1 MGCHGRKRKM
11 LSVLPE
17 QRKAAFPKKS
27 GQRFSSLLVCYFRL
41 AKTTAPASVRT
52 ALNSI
57 EKSTER
63 LISISPMRHNC
74 PNTMRKQ
81 ASDGVKRFIASLLCR
96 ATAPTTTSGPF
107 FVSEPRMA
115 GDGCRGLGLPTKR
128 PNRDRSE
135 LYWRQKGNAVIWG
148 VASPLQ
154 SPKRPRMERA
164 AEDAPNGTPS
174 SSCLHD
180 ISRVG
185 LAEQLER
192 RGNK

>member
-1 MGCHGRKRKM
+1 MGCRGRKRKM

-27 GQRFSSLLVCYFRL
+27 GQRFSGLLVCYFRL

-128 PNRDRSE
+128 PNRDRSVVLE
-135 LYWRQKGNAVIWG
+135 AERECRHLGRSIT
-148 VASPLQ
+148 SPIAEATKDGK
-154 SPKRPRMERA
+154 SGRGRPLR
-164 AEDAPNGTPS
+164 DALLKLLTR
-174 SSCLHD
+174 H
-180 ISRVG
+180 
-185 LAEQLER
+185 
-192 RGNK
+192 

>member
-1 MGCHGRKRKM
+1 MQNGFVDSTAELCLGCRGRKRKM

-96 ATAPTTTSGPF
+96 ATAPTSTSGPF
-107 FVSEPRMA
+107 FVSEPRMPEMAA
-115 GDGCRGLGLPTKR
+115 GAWVFRRCDPTETGA
-128 PNRDRSE
+128 NCTGS
-135 LYWRQKGNAVIWG
+135 A
-148 VASPLQ
+148 
-154 SPKRPRMERA
+154 
-164 AEDAPNGTPS
+164 
-174 SSCLHD
+174 
-180 ISRVG
+180 
-185 LAEQLER
+185 
-192 RGNK
+192 

>member
-1 MGCHGRKRKM
+1 MSRA
-11 LSVLPE
+11 
-17 QRKAAFPKKS
+17 KAKNAFCSARTKKS
-27 GQRFSSLLVCYFRL
+27 RQRFPSLLVCYFRL

-154 SPKRPRMERA
+154 SPKRPRMEKDSPWPLFPKNRQKC
-164 AEDAPNGTPS
+164 TS
-174 SSCLHD
+174 SGKSCFLACHLSTSLTVK
-180 ISRVG
+180 SR
-185 LAEQLER
+185 
-192 RGNK
+192 